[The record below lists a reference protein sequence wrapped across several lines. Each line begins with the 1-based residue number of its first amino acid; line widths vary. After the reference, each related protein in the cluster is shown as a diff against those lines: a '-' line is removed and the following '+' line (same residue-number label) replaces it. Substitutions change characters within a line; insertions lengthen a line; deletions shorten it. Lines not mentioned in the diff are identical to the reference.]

1 MAVRFCSAPSLI
13 TQNYM
18 PIKKPVHKILKVTHS
33 QIPVQKTSPP
43 QMITSSSIRIK
54 IFEDQSR
61 GIVCYKDDSGEITC
75 EGYDEGPRP
84 TSSYRPRDAEITD
97 LLLRNWHQLVE
108 GGGKGFN

>member
-1 MAVRFCSAPSLI
+1 MAVRFFCSAPSLI

-18 PIKKPVHKILKVTHS
+18 PIKKPVHKILRVTHS
-33 QIPVQKTSPP
+33 QIPVQKT

-97 LLLRNWHQLVE
+97 LLLRNWLQLVE